1 MARLTLGIE
10 SLMVTSFA
18 TQDDAFAWE
27 GKVCTADISTCP
39 RTTDPY
45 CDKVCTADISTCPR
59 TTAPL
64 CEEVCT
70 ADISTCPRTTSPYC

>member
-39 RTTDPY
+39 RTT
-45 CDKVCTADISTCPR
+45 
-59 TTAPL
+59 
-64 CEEVCT
+64 
-70 ADISTCPRTTSPYC
+70 SPYC

>member
-1 MARLTLGIE
+1 MARLTLE

-18 TQDDAFAWE
+18 TQDESFAWDSE
-27 GKVCTADISTCP
+27 KVCTADISTCP
-39 RTTDPY
+39 RTTSPY

-64 CEEVCT
+64 CEDLCT